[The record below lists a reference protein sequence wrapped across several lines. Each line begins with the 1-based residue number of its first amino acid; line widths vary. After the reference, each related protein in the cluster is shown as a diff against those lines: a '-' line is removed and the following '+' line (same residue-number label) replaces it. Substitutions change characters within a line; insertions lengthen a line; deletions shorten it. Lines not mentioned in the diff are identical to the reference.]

1 MLSDCTLTSSV
12 LIMIYGKFYA
22 VIAMVGIIVGSY
34 WVINWQAN
42 RINSLTDTNKKL
54 TVTLEEQ
61 KSINTDY
68 QARIMR
74 LNQLDI
80 QYTQEL
86 ANAKNEISRLRD
98 ISERHPERVYIKAEC
113 PKSKTTPSTSLAYAT
128 TARPTD
134 TAIRNYWLLRERIAE
149 SEQMIK
155 GLQYYIKIECL
166 K

>member
-1 MLSDCTLTSSV
+1 MK
-12 LIMIYGKFYA
+12 YGKLYA
-22 VIAMVGIIVGSY
+22 VIVMVSIIVGGY
-34 WVINWQAN
+34 WVINQQAD
-42 RINSLTDTNKKL
+42 RITTLIDTNKEL
-54 TVTLEEQ
+54 TIALEEH

-113 PKSKTTPSTSLAYAT
+113 PKSKTTPATSLAYAT

-134 TAIRNYWLLRERIAE
+134 TAIRNYWLLRERIEE

-155 GLQYYIKIECL
+155 GLQDYVRQECL
-166 K
+166 

>member
-1 MLSDCTLTSSV
+1 MKYRKLYV
-12 LIMIYGKFYA
+12 
-22 VIAMVGIIVGSY
+22 VIVMVGIIVGGY
-34 WVINWQAN
+34 WVINRQAN
-42 RINSLTDTNKKL
+42 RINLLIEKNKELTIA
-54 TVTLEEQ
+54 LEEQ

-98 ISERHPERVYIKAEC
+98 ISEHHPERVYIKAEC
-113 PKSKTTPSTSLAYAT
+113 PRVTTTSSTSLAHAT

-149 SEQMIK
+149 SEQVIL
-155 GLQYYIKIECL
+155 GLQDYIRTECVN
-166 K
+166 

>member
-1 MLSDCTLTSSV
+1 MK
-12 LIMIYGKFYA
+12 YGKLYA
-22 VIAMVGIIVGSY
+22 VIAMVGIIVGGY

-42 RINSLTDTNKKL
+42 RINLLVETNKEL
-54 TVTLEEQ
+54 TEALEEQ

-86 ANAKNEISRLRD
+86 ANAKNEISHLRD
-98 ISERHPERVYIKAEC
+98 ISERHPERVYIKANC
-113 PKSKTTPSTSLAYAT
+113 SKSEGVTTSGVDDAT

-155 GLQYYIKIECL
+155 GLQDYIKQECME
-166 K
+166 

>member
-1 MLSDCTLTSSV
+1 MK
-12 LIMIYGKFYA
+12 YGKLYA
-22 VIAMVGIIVGSY
+22 VITMVGIIVGSY

-42 RINSLTDTNKKL
+42 RINLLIEKNKELTIA
-54 TVTLEEQ
+54 LEEQ

-80 QYTQEL
+80 QYMQEL

-98 ISERHPERVYIKAEC
+98 ISEHHPERVYIKAEC
-113 PKSKTTPSTSLAYAT
+113 PKSKTTPSTSLDDAT

-149 SEQMIK
+149 SELMIK
-155 GLQYYIKIECL
+155 GLQDYIRVECVN
-166 K
+166 